1 MGIFSKIGKA
11 LKKVAGAATGFL
23 GGPWGAVAGA
33 GFDYLLNKKSAKD
46 AAKDA
51 YKYSKKQLGD
61 QFDLTRDLEL
71 SKYGWLVE
79 GAQKAGFNPLTALG
93 ATGGPQL
100 QGSPAA
106 ISPIAVQSYVGEALS
121 TAAGN
126 FQGPEDAI
134 EKEGRILD
142 NKLKMAKLAQM
153 SSEVNR
159 LGTPTGHALS
169 PKQQKIVVENGDGY
183 PVGWTTDPGIS
194 QAERVSPL
202 DTSKGTGTASRDI
215 LVNPTVKD
223 KDGEPVELE
232 AAAMGAGVQQTLV
245 PWAEEML
252 VSNWANRDG
261 TAGGGKR
268 YYERKKN
275 EGSQKMIDQTL
286 TDMGWRVPKGI
297 PASQMWA
304 HKRKGDMYR
313 QQRAF

>member
-1 MGIFSKIGKA
+1 MGIFSSIGKVF
-11 LKKVAGAATGFL
+11 KKVVPAATTFL

-33 GFDYLLNKKSAKD
+33 GLDFLLNKNSASS
-46 AAKDA
+46 AAEDA
-51 YKYSKKQLGD
+51 YKYSKRGLQD
-61 QFDLTRDLEL
+61 QFNLTRDLEL

-93 ATGGPQL
+93 KTGGPQL

-106 ISPIAVQSYVGEALS
+106 ISPIAVQSYIGEALS

-126 FQGPEDAI
+126 FKGPEDAI
-134 EKEGRILD
+134 QKESRILD

-153 SSEVNR
+153 SSEVHR

-183 PVGWTTDPGIS
+183 PVGWTVEPGTS

-215 LVNPTVKD
+215 LLNPTVKD
-223 KDGEPVELE
+223 KDGETIQLE
-232 AAAMGAGVQQTLV
+232 GAAMGAGVQQTIV

-252 VSNWANRDG
+252 ISNWMNRDG

-268 YYERKKN
+268 YYERMKN
-275 EGSQKMIDQTL
+275 EGTQKMIDQTL
-286 TDMGWRVPKGI
+286 TDMGWRTPKGI
-297 PASQMWA
+297 PASQMWG

>member
-1 MGIFSKIGKA
+1 MGIFSSIGKA
-11 LKKVAGAATGFL
+11 FKKVAGAATGFL

-33 GFDYLLNKKSAKD
+33 GLDYFLNKKSAKD

-51 YKYSKKQLGD
+51 YQYSQLSMED
-61 QFDLTRDLEL
+61 QFKLTEDLEL
-71 SKYGWLVE
+71 AKYGWLVD

-126 FQGPEDAI
+126 YQGPEDPI
-134 EKEGRILD
+134 EKEGRVLD

-153 SSEVNR
+153 NSEVNR
-159 LGTPTGHALS
+159 LGSPAGHSLS
-169 PKQQKIVVENGDGY
+169 PKQQKIVVENSDGY
-183 PVGWTTDPGIS
+183 PVGFTVEPGTS

-202 DTSKGTGTASRDI
+202 DTSKGTGTSSRDI

-223 KDGEPVELE
+223 KDGETLELE
-232 AAAMGAGVQQTLV
+232 GAAMGAGMQQTLV

-252 VSNWANRDG
+252 ISNWLNRDG

-268 YYERKKN
+268 AYDRMKDDKSRQNVDRVME
-275 EGSQKMIDQTL
+275 EL
-286 TDMGWRVPKGI
+286 GWRTPKGI
-297 PASQMWA
+297 PSHQMWG